1 VESPTLAQ
9 VVDALEALYPPS
21 LAADWD
27 AVGTVCGDPADPVRK
42 VLFAIDPVE
51 AVVDEAVRLGVDLLV
66 THHPLFLRGTTS
78 VAATSSKGRVVH
90 RLIKAG
96 VALHVA
102 HTNADHA
109 KPGVSDALAATLG
122 LSDVRPLEALPAPA
136 LDKIVTFVPEPDVE
150 KLLDALAAAGAGEL
164 GAYARC
170 AWTSS
175 GIGTFLPRA
184 GARPT
189 IGEVGEV
196 TRVDETRIE
205 MVLPRGRRFDVVA
218 ALRGAHPYEEPA
230 FDVFELASWP
240 GETGTARV
248 GVLDAETTLGD
259 FASRVGAALPSTAG
273 GGRVAGPLDRVVRR
287 VADCG
292 GAGGPYLDVATAV
305 GAEVFMTSDRR
316 HHVVSEH
323 LAEGGCAIIDMPHW
337 ATEWP
342 WLPDA
347 AARLRSALEARGTTV
362 GTEVSLIVTDPWSGH
377 VASREE
383 ER

>member
-1 VESPTLAQ
+1 
-9 VVDALEALYPPS
+9 
-21 LAADWD
+21 
-27 AVGTVCGDPADPVRK
+27 

-51 AVVDEAVRLGVDLLV
+51 AVAVEAVRLGVDLLV
-66 THHPLFLRGTTS
+66 THHPLFLRGTSS
-78 VAATSSKGRVVH
+78 VAATTSKGRVVH

-109 KPGVSDALAATLG
+109 RPGVSDALAAAVG
-122 LSDVRPLEALPAPA
+122 LVDVRPLDALPAPA
-136 LDKIVTFVPEPDVE
+136 LDKIVTFVPEPGAE

-164 GAYARC
+164 GDYARC

-184 GARPT
+184 GAHPT

-205 MVLPRGRRFDVVA
+205 MVLARSRRLDVVA
-218 ALRGAHPYEEPA
+218 ALRAAHPYEEPA
-230 FDVFELASWP
+230 FDIFELASWP
-240 GETGTARV
+240 GETGTGRV
-248 GVLDAETTLGD
+248 GVLDTALSLGD
-259 FASRVGAALPSTAG
+259 FASRVGASLPSTAG
-273 GGRVAGPLDRVVRR
+273 GGRVAGQLDGVVRR
-287 VADCG
+287 VAVCG
-292 GAGGPYLDVATAV
+292 GAGGPYLAAATAA
-305 GAEVFMTSDRR
+305 GADVFVTSDLR

-323 LAEGGCAIIDMPHW
+323 LADGGCAVVEMPHW

-377 VASREE
+377 VSSREE
-383 ER
+383 MR

>member
-1 VESPTLAQ
+1 METPTLGQ
-9 VVDALEALYPPS
+9 IVEALEALYPPS
-21 LAADWD
+21 LAEDWD
-27 AVGTVCGDPADPVRK
+27 AVGTVCGDPADPVRT

-51 AVVDEAVRLGVDLLV
+51 AVVDEAERLGVDLLV
-66 THHPLFLRGTTS
+66 THHPLFLRGTSS
-78 VAATSSKGRVVH
+78 VAATTSKGRVVH

-96 VALHVA
+96 VGLHVA

-109 KPGVSDALAATLG
+109 MPGVSDALAAALG
-122 LSDVRPLEALPAPA
+122 LNDVRPLEALPAPA
-136 LDKIVTFVPEPDVE
+136 LDKIVTFVPEPDAE
-150 KLLDALAAAGAGEL
+150 KLLDALATAGAGEL
-164 GAYARC
+164 GDYARC

-175 GIGTFLPRA
+175 GIGTFLPRS

-196 TRVDETRIE
+196 TRVEETRIE

-240 GETGTARV
+240 GQTGAGRV
-248 GVLDAETTLGD
+248 GGLDAAMSLGD

-273 GGRVAGPLDRVVRR
+273 GGRVAGRLDRIVRR
-287 VADCG
+287 VAVCG
-292 GAGGPYLDVATAV
+292 GAGGPYLSAATAA
-305 GAEVFMTSDRR
+305 GADVFVTSDLR

-323 LAEGGCAIIDMPHW
+323 LADDGCAIVEMPHW

-342 WLPDA
+342 WLPDV